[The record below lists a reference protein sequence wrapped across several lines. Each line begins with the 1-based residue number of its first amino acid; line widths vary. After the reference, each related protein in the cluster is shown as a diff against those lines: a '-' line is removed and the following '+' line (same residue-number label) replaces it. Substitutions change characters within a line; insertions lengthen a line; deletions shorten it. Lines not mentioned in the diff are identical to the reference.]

1 MTSHSTL
8 RWRSRLKK
16 GAASVIV
23 RLAPAKPRLRHGGG
37 YQPLVLG
44 YHRVVEDFETA
55 SKTEMPSMLIGT
67 AMFERHLDQ
76 IGRRFRFVGI
86 DEVGEKVR
94 NGVPFHEPV
103 AAVTFDD
110 GYQDVCDNALPILK
124 RKGIPAAA
132 FVVTDLVGRS
142 GWQTH
147 DKLYHLVE
155 KAFKQWATPRA
166 YLQGVLRDLGL
177 PAADILGETRATRSP
192 MLTVSALLPNLSRVD
207 TLRVMSRLEWL
218 VGNGFVGV
226 PQTMSWEE
234 LKQMRR
240 AGFIIGSHTRTHVS
254 LPMESTESAVDELSD
269 SKRILEQHLSE
280 TIDHFAYPGGQ
291 FTPAVV
297 EAIEQCGYRY
307 AYTACPHFDPRY
319 PALTIERLLLWERS
333 SIDTD
338 GRFCPAILACQT
350 QNLWPPARICRRTHE
365 MRDDA

>member
-1 MTSHSTL
+1 MTSHSGVL
-8 RWRSRLKK
+8 RWRSRLKE

-23 RLAPAKPRLRHGGG
+23 RLAPAKQRLQNGHG

-44 YHRVVEDFETA
+44 YHRVVEDFDTA

-86 DEVGEKVR
+86 DEIGAAVR
-94 NGVPFHEPV
+94 NGVVFQEPV

-110 GYQDVCDNALPILK
+110 GYQDVFDNALPILK

-142 GWQTH
+142 AWQTH

-155 KAFKQWATPRA
+155 KAFKQWASPRTH
-166 YLQGVLRDLGL
+166 LQGVLRDLGL
-177 PAADILGETRATRSP
+177 PASTILGDANATRSP
-192 MLTVSALLPNLSRVD
+192 MLTVSALLPNLSLAD
-207 TLRVMSRLEWL
+207 ALRVMSRLEWL

-226 PQTMSWEE
+226 PQTMSWDA
-234 LKQMRR
+234 LKQMQRD
-240 AGFIIGSHTRTHVS
+240 GFIVGSHTRTHVS
-254 LPMESTESAVDELSD
+254 LPMESTESTIDELAE
-269 SKRILEQHLSE
+269 SKRILEQHLG
-280 TIDHFAYPGGQ
+280 TPIDHFAYPGGQ

-307 AYTACPHFDPRY
+307 AYTACPHSDERY

-338 GRFCPAILACQT
+338 GRFYPAILDCQA
-350 QNLWPPARICRRTHE
+350 QNLWPPARICRRAHE
-365 MRDDA
+365 